1 MSPDLLKAFFRAGI
15 FVAGTAVFL
24 LFIVQRD
31 SAEFVITVVSLVIGL
46 VLMLLVGLAIWHTN
60 R

>member
-15 FVAGTAVFL
+15 FVAGTSVFL
-24 LFIVQRD
+24 LFIVEHD
-31 SAEFVITVVSLVIGL
+31 SAEFVITVVSLVVGL
-46 VLMLLVGLAIWHTN
+46 VLMLLVGLAIWYTN

>member
-1 MSPDLLKAFFRAGI
+1 MSPDLLKAFLAAGI
-15 FVAGTAVFL
+15 FVAGTSIFL

-31 SAEFVITVVSLVIGL
+31 SAEFVITVVSLVIGI
-46 VLMLLVGLAIWHTN
+46 VLMLLVGLASWYSN